1 MKAVDYFIKY
11 KEKILTSGGIADL
24 IIEMSNEIKEI
35 AIKRS
40 SNDSAVISILK
51 EMNQK
56 WNALCVLLEKEY
68 GKPILVRNGF
78 MSYWKKQI
86 PGL

>member
-11 KEKILTSGGIADL
+11 KEIILTPDGLTEL
-24 IIEMSNEIKEI
+24 ILEMSNEIKEI

-40 SNDSAVISILK
+40 SNDSVVISILK

-56 WNALCVLLEKEY
+56 WNSLGVLFEKEY
-68 GKPILVRNGF
+68 RKPILVRNGF
-78 MSYWKKQI
+78 MNYWKSKI